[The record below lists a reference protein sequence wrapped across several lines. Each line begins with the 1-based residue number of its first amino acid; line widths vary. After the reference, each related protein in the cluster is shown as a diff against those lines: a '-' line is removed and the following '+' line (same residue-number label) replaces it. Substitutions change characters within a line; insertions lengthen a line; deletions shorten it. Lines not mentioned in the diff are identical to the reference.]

1 MPSQAREHS
10 LQETPSAPVCSSA
23 SISQIPRPFLT
34 PPNPPLQRP
43 TIPNPKLHLEPLRLC
58 RQARL
63 DGITLQRIQDRAI
76 PFLLALRN
84 MESGN
89 QTDEGGVELAIGEV
103 RADAHARAGAVGV
116 VRGAAVRGGEVAGG
130 EEGVGVGEVGGV
142 VVGGVG
148 VLRGGGGLAYSV

>member
-1 MPSQAREHS
+1 
-10 LQETPSAPVCSSA
+10 
-23 SISQIPRPFLT
+23 
-34 PPNPPLQRP
+34 
-43 TIPNPKLHLEPLRLC
+43 
-58 RQARL
+58 
-63 DGITLQRIQDRAI
+63 
-76 PFLLALRN
+76 

-89 QTDEGGVELAIGEV
+89 QTDEGGVELAVSEV

-130 EEGVGVGEVGGV
+130 EEGVRVGEVGGV